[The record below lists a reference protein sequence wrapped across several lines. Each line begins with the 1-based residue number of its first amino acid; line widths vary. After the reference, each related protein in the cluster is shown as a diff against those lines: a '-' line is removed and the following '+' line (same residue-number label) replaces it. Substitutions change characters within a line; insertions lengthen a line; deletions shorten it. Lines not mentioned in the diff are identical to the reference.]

1 MANEQPALISGV
13 DFIRFLRSLLRHRA
27 DAPAR
32 QPFGIYARYVPG
44 GCLNQDGN
52 TNAQT
57 DDCISNAVAPLLT
70 NSAISGI
77 EVIVR
82 WSELCPSVP
91 PKLATSTNGTTNW
104 NVLDDV
110 FATVAARN
118 AANSNSPPK
127 TVQLGII
134 PGFDTPQWILNQLV
148 PCDAMFTSNGINTN
162 LVTNTCGCATF
173 ISGEGPDTN
182 NYTPELL
189 PLPWNPVYTNA
200 WANFI
205 RAVGQRYATNP
216 LLVTVEV
223 AGPTSDSTEMI
234 LPNEKNNPTN
244 IYKWNPLFALTFPTN
259 YQNSDRAF
267 IEAWE
272 RAIDLYGQ
280 VFSNTTLA
288 VTTAS
293 GFPNF
298 FYTNLPDTN
307 GIPYA
312 TYAVPA
318 GFAWPPGSVNTNDQS
333 HVMDA
338 ASEATILAY
347 FADTRHGGNN
357 AKAVQED
364 GLAAQEINLKPLGGR
379 TLGSYGVKWLAEA
392 SASGHTILPGAT
404 NSLSRVLGGLQFVGG
419 FSTDTVGEGCNVPG
433 GCPSNAPISPEQA
446 FYNVM
451 EVFFDGTSLGATYGT
466 KDLSGTLPLNYLQIY
481 SEDVLYANTNITG
494 TNIVDGFG
502 QTNFVTAE
510 SELTN
515 VSYQLFHISEAV
527 LYPQYVDGNVQ
538 MVWPTAAAGYQ
549 LQFNDDLTKS
559 NGWKTNANTS
569 TPTLTNGFNQ
579 VQINTAQPYRF
590 YRLELP

>member
-1 MANEQPALISGV
+1 VKRGFLSVITLSVALGAP
-13 DFIRFLRSLLRHRA
+13 DFGLA
-27 DAPAR
+27 QTAPAR

-44 GCLNQDGN
+44 GCLNQSGD

-57 DDCISNAVAPLLT
+57 DECISNAVAPLLT
-70 NSAISGI
+70 NSALSGI
-77 EVIVR
+77 AVFVQ

-91 PKLATSTNGTTNW
+91 PNSATSTNGTTNW

-110 FATVAARN
+110 FTTVEAWN
-118 AANSNSPPK
+118 AAHSNSPPK
-127 TVQLGII
+127 TIQLGII
-134 PGFDTPQWILNQLV
+134 PGFDTPRWILNQLIS
-148 PCDAMFTSNGINTN
+148 CDPMFNSNGINTN

-173 ISGEGPDTN
+173 LSGEGPNPT
-182 NYTPELL
+182 YTPKLL
-189 PLPWNPVYTNA
+189 PLPWNPVYTNT

-223 AGPTSDSTEMI
+223 AGPTSDSDEMI
-234 LPNEKNNPTN
+234 LPNEKNNLTN
-244 IYKWNPLFALTFPTN
+244 VYKWNPLFALSFPSN
-259 YQNSDRAF
+259 YQNSDQAF
-267 IEAWE
+267 IDAWE

-288 VTTAS
+288 VTAGS

-298 FYTNLPDTN
+298 LYTNLPDTN
-307 GIPYA
+307 EIPYA
-312 TYAVPA
+312 TYTVPA
-318 GFAWPPGSVNTNDQS
+318 GFAWPPGSVNTKDRL

-364 GLAAQEINLKPLGGR
+364 GLAASEINLAPLGGR
-379 TLGSYGVKWLAEA
+379 TLGSYGIKWLAET
-392 SASGHTILPGAT
+392 SASGNSILPGAT

-419 FSTDTVGEGCNVPG
+419 FSTDTVGEGCNAPE
-433 GCPSNAPISPEQA
+433 GCPTNDPISPEQA

-451 EVFFDGTSLGATYGT
+451 QVFFDGTTIGGAYGA
-466 KDLSGTLPLNYLQIY
+466 KDSDGTLPLNYLQIY
-481 SEDVLYANTNITG
+481 SVDVLYADTNITG
-494 TNIVDGFG
+494 TNIVDGF
-502 QTNFVTAE
+502 TNTVHVTAQ

-515 VSYQLFHISEAV
+515 VSAQIFQIAEAV
-527 LYPQYVDGNVQ
+527 LYPQLVDGNVQ
-538 MVWPTAAAGYQ
+538 MAWPAAAGGYQ
-549 LQFNDDLTKS
+549 LQFNDDLTKP

-569 TPTLTNGFNQ
+569 FPTLTNGFNQ

>member
-1 MANEQPALISGV
+1 VKSGFLSVITLSVALGV
-13 DFIRFLRSLLRHRA
+13 PGFGLA
-27 DAPAR
+27 QTAPAR

-44 GCLNQDGN
+44 GCLTPSDQD

-57 DDCISNAVAPLLT
+57 DECISNAVAPLLT
-70 NSAISGI
+70 NAAISGI
-77 EVIVR
+77 AVFVQ

-91 PKLATSTNGTTNW
+91 PNSATSTNGTTNW
-104 NVLDDV
+104 DVLDDV
-110 FATVAARN
+110 FGAVAAWN
-118 AANSNSPPK
+118 AANSNCPPK

-148 PCDAMFTSNGINTN
+148 PCDAMFTSNGINPN

-173 ISGEGPDTN
+173 LSGEGPDPT
-182 NYTPELL
+182 YIPKLL

-205 RAVGQRYATNP
+205 QAVGQRYATNP

-223 AGPTSDSTEMI
+223 AGPTSDSDEMI

-244 IYKWNPLFALTFPTN
+244 VYRWNPLFALTLPTN
-259 YQNSDRAF
+259 YQNSDQAF

-272 RAIDLYGQ
+272 RAIDLYGR

-288 VTTAS
+288 VTTGS

-298 FYTNLPDTN
+298 LYTNLPDTN

-312 TYAVPA
+312 TYIVPP

-338 ASEATILAY
+338 AAETTILAY
-347 FADTRHGGNN
+347 FADPRHGGNN
-357 AKAVQED
+357 AKATQED
-364 GLAAQEINLKPLGGR
+364 GLAANEINLKPLGGR
-379 TLGSYGVKWLAEA
+379 TLGSYGVKWLAETTA
-392 SASGHTILPGAT
+392 GGNTILPGAT
-404 NSLSRVLGGLQFVGG
+404 NSMSRVLGGLQFVGG
-419 FSTDTVGEGCNVPG
+419 FSTDTIGEGCNDPE
-433 GCPSNAPISPEQA
+433 GCPTNDPMSPEQA

-451 EVFFDGTSLGATYGT
+451 EVFFDGTGFGATYGT
-466 KDLSGTLPLNYLQIY
+466 NDLSGTLPLNYLQIY
-481 SEDVLYANTNITG
+481 SVDVIYANTNTAG
-494 TNIVDGFG
+494 TNIVDGFS
-502 QTNFVTAE
+502 QTNFVIAQ

-515 VSYQLFHISEAV
+515 VSAQILQISEAV
-527 LYPQYVDGNVQ
+527 LYPQLVDGNVQ
-538 MVWPTAAAGYQ
+538 MVWPAAAAGYQ
-549 LQFNDDLTKS
+549 LQFNDDLTKT

-569 TPTLTNGFNQ
+569 TPALTNGFNQ
-579 VQINTAQPYRF
+579 VQINTAQPFRF